1 MEFVPIFKPTF
12 SFSSFSRSSSSTV
25 TEVDS
30 DPPGLAEGSDDEDE
44 PVEDIVDLDMV
55 PQEDVPDKSFNIES
69 KKVAGNIAR
78 QEFRNFWLHELKA
91 DVWTVKL
98 LEEGYRLPFRE
109 EPGQYQ
115 ERNNKSARQEKPY
128 LIESVAS
135 LRDRGVVKK
144 LRCRPWCTNPLTVSS
159 RLVDGKVKKRLCID
173 LSRHVNLFLKLE
185 AMTMTTL
192 DKSLA
197 LVQPGDWMA
206 TFDLTSAF
214 HHVPIHPVHHRFL
227 GFSIENEDGI
237 EEFYAYTCMPFGLA
251 TATQCLARV
260 TKAICRYAGL
270 QGIRNCLYIDD
281 GRIGAATR
289 ALCTSQLEEM
299 LSIWSRAGFVIAIDK
314 TDTPDTISQQK
325 QYLGFIIDST
335 AMRVTA
341 SSRKLTSVRDAIS
354 ALLCH
359 PGKAPAKEVASVIGK
374 VIALEPAFGSVVH
387 LLTRTAQQELSLAV
401 QLFNWKTRV
410 FLSPQTKKCLQH
422 FASHLMDFNGTLIA
436 NLHNAVPLSVFLEPT
451 RFTQDRSLTGD
462 PVAFSAASVVASD
475 ASDSGFCHYSI
486 RHKSETFSQGLFNAE
501 ESAFSSGHR
510 ELLAVLKTLQDLDQP
525 GCRHPFQ
532 DTHILWLT
540 DSSNLCTFLSKGSK
554 KPSIQA
560 DVLLVHWI
568 CHDLSIRLT
577 PIHLKRDDYRIQVAD
592 AGSRFFDPD
601 DWALD
606 RTSFRTLT
614 ADSPIDADLFAHT
627 SNAKAKRFFSYGLC
641 PRTSGVDAFAQD
653 WSDLVAWACPPINLI
668 IPAVKKI
675 CVTRMSG
682 ILVVPLWRSAL
693 FWTTLLP
700 DGRHFIPQC
709 WKVVKIHPHIV
720 RGQYCY
726 NPLMQGTTA
735 FPFLALHFV
744 SAGTGYQCISGS
756 LRCPF

>member
-1 MEFVPIFKPTF
+1 M
-12 SFSSFSRSSSSTV
+12 SSPPALV
-25 TEVDS
+25 GDS
-30 DPPGLAEGSDDEDE
+30 VPPGLVEDSDVEDE
-44 PVEDIVDLDMV
+44 ADVDEVGLELAPLVDMS
-55 PQEDVPDKSFNIES
+55 DKTFLVDN

-78 QEFRNFWLHELKA
+78 QEFRDFWLHELKA
-91 DVWTVKL
+91 DIWTVNI

-135 LRDRGVVKK
+135 LRERGVVKK

-159 RLVDGKVKKRLCID
+159 RLVEGKVKKRLCID
-173 LSRHVNLFLKLE
+173 LSRHVNLLLKLE
-185 AMTMTTL
+185 SMTMTTL

-206 TFDLTSAF
+206 TYDLTSAF
-214 HHVPIHPVHHRFL
+214 HHIPIHPDHHKYL
-227 GFSIENEDGI
+227 GFAIENEQGE

-289 ALCTSQLEEM
+289 DLCTSQLREM
-299 LSIWSRAGFVIAIDK
+299 LSIWSRAGFVIAADK
-314 TDTPDTISQQK
+314 TDTPHTISQQK
-325 QYLGFIIDST
+325 AYLGFVIDSN
-335 AMRVTA
+335 AMRITA
-341 SSRKLTSVRDAIS
+341 SPRKLTSVSDAIA

-359 PGKAPAKEVASVIGK
+359 PDRAPAKEIASVVGK
-374 VIALEPAFGSVVH
+374 IIALEPAFGPVVH

-401 QLFNWKTRV
+401 QQFNWKTRV
-410 FLSPQTKKCLQH
+410 TLSPNTKKCLQH
-422 FASHLMDFNGTLIA
+422 FATHLTDLNGTLIA
-436 NLHNAVPLSVFLEPT
+436 NLHNAVPLCSFLDSS
-451 RFTQDRSLTGD
+451 RYTQGRSLTGD
-462 PVAFSAASVVASD
+462 PAAFSAASVMASD

-486 RHKSETFSQGLFNAE
+486 RHNHETFTQGLFTAE
-501 ESAFSSGHR
+501 ESSLSSGHR
-510 ELLAVLKTLQDLDQP
+510 ELLAVLKTLQELGTTGD
-525 GCRHPFQ
+525 RHPFQ
-532 DTHILWLT
+532 DNHILWLT
-540 DSSNLCTFLSKGSK
+540 DSSNLCAFLSKGSK

-577 PIHLKRDDYRIQVAD
+577 PVHLKRDDYRIQAAD
-592 AGSRFFDPD
+592 GGSRFFDPD

-606 RTSFRTLT
+606 RSSFRLLT
-614 ADSPIDADLFAHT
+614 ADLRIDTDLFAHT
-627 SNAKAKRFFSYGLC
+627 SNAKAARFFSYGLC
-641 PRTSGVDAFAQD
+641 PRTSGVDAFTQD
-653 WSDLVAWACPPINLI
+653 WSDMIAWACPPVNLI
-668 IPAVKKI
+668 IPTVKKI
-675 CVTRMSG
+675 CFTRMSG

-709 WKVVKIHPHIV
+709 WKVIKIHPHIV
-720 RGQYCY
+720 RGRYCY
-726 NPLMQGTTA
+726 NPLMQGSTA
-735 FPFLALHFV
+735 FPFLAVYFV
-744 SAGTGYQCISGS
+744 SAGTGYHCTSGS
-756 LRCPF
+756 LLCPF